1 MPKYSLKQLKFSRL
15 DILLFVIYLGLFG
28 FFIFQHAI
36 YSPDTNTY
44 FRLHFYRFPGY
55 GIFLRIFDLLFGSFF
70 DFAVVAFQLAFGFVS
85 IHLLSTNLK
94 QFLKLGHV
102 VYFLLL
108 AILIFPYFP
117 PLLVGNNLSSEG
129 LSYPLYL
136 LLITFALD
144 FLFREKYSRIIH
156 LSVVFVLLCLTRGQ
170 FIIVAPILAFIYILK
185 ERKRTVKKTRL
196 YFLVVLL
203 LLPFAAQGLDRTY
216 HKLVHGFFVTTPFSY
231 VNALTLP
238 LYVSDS
244 TDAEQLKTLAEK
256 ELFLNTYK
264 AIDSMGLLSSKVSGG
279 ARAKYGV
286 FHNNFPWIC
295 NRNFH
300 VPAMH
305 YFEDKAKVVGEN
317 VILTEKAAKEM
328 IPILVKNNFKEY
340 ISLYLEG
347 IFHGFKGILVSV
359 SVFLLLLYSL
369 ANTLKKWSV
378 ANGFLLMALLL
389 IVSNAMIV
397 AFASHSIMRYLFY
410 NYFFA
415 VLVGIVIFRKIFSRS

>member
-1 MPKYSLKQLKFSRL
+1 MPKYSLKNLKFSRL

-28 FFIFQHAI
+28 FFIFQPAI

-70 DFAVVAFQLAFGFVS
+70 DFAVVAFQLVFGFVS
-85 IHLLSTNLK
+85 IHILLKNLK
-94 QFLKLGHV
+94 QFLKLGPV
-102 VYFLLL
+102 VYFVLL

-117 PLLVGNNLSSEG
+117 PLLVGNNLCSEG

-136 LLITFALD
+136 LLMSFAFD
-144 FLFREKYSRIIH
+144 FLFREKSRRIIH
-156 LSVVFVLLCLTRGQ
+156 LSVVFILLCLTRGQ
-170 FIIVAPILAFIYILK
+170 FIIVAPILAFVYILK
-185 ERKRTVKKTRL
+185 ERKYTVKKTRL
-196 YFLVVLL
+196 FFLIVLL
-203 LLPFAAQGLDRTY
+203 LLPLAAQVLDRTY
-216 HKLVHGFFVTTPFSY
+216 HKVVHGFFVTTPFSY

-238 LYVSDS
+238 LYVSDKS
-244 TDAEQLKTLAEK
+244 DVEKLKTPAEK
-256 ELFLNTYK
+256 EIFLNTYK
-264 AIDSMGLLSSKVSGG
+264 AIDSMGLLSSKVAGD
-279 ARAKYGV
+279 ATAKYTV

-300 VPAMH
+300 VPTMH
-305 YFEDKAKVVGEN
+305 YFEDTANRVGEN
-317 VILTEKAAKEM
+317 VIMTEKAAKDM
-328 IPILVKNNFKEY
+328 FPVLVMNNFKEY
-340 ISLYLEG
+340 ISLYFEG

-359 SVFLLLLYSL
+359 SVLLLLLYSL
-369 ANTLKKWSV
+369 VITIKKWSA
-378 ANGFLLMALLL
+378 ANGFLLLALLL

-415 VLVGIVIFRKIFSRS
+415 VLVGFILFRKLTSKT